1 MVTLRSYIG
10 AVFCMRIPKIHKFD
24 TSTSKET
31 VELEK
36 LEFESRF
43 YDLGNDKQRFKY
55 VSTIER
61 LCRSSLEY
69 KEFIEYLKNTLG
81 MNYDSFFHKV
91 SRSTFP
97 KARLRIEIHHE
108 PFTLYDI
115 VSIVLNDRLD
125 NGEPYDMFTI
135 CDDVMRLHYEGK
147 VGLIPLSETVHE
159 LVHSGKIFIPLQFID
174 IGFNDFYNEYMD
186 TIKGMDGLTDMLN
199 AKVALS
205 KEFAKDPDQFTSILK
220 KKYTYVANQG
230 YDAIPEKIEK

>member
-1 MVTLRSYIG
+1 M
-10 AVFCMRIPKIHKFD
+10 
-24 TSTSKET
+24 
-31 VELEK
+31 
-36 LEFESRF
+36 
-43 YDLGNDKQRFKY
+43 
-55 VSTIER
+55 
-61 LCRSSLEY
+61 
-69 KEFIEYLKNTLG
+69 
-81 MNYDSFFHKV
+81 
-91 SRSTFP
+91 
-97 KARLRIEIHHE
+97 
-108 PFTLYDI
+108 
-115 VSIVLNDRLD
+115 D